1 MLSNQ
6 RVPRSRQSFVVER
19 AYHLVPLVF
28 FVLCL
33 LGANAPPGST
43 PPPKGGFEP
52 VDPSAVTLTCPAD
65 DPASSPLP
73 SPLPT
78 SDTATAGTLSGS
90 FAVSAFGNA
99 TYSVPLVV
107 PPGPAGVE
115 PSLSIA
121 YSSSSGESM
130 LGVGFALGGLSSV
143 SRCPSTLAEDG
154 LIRSVKYDE
163 ADHFCLDGARLVQ
176 VGASFDFDGSATREF
191 RTSPD
196 SLSKVVAH
204 YAPGVPHARGPERFE
219 VFTKSGRIVEYG
231 SKSDARVMATGGVIA
246 AWWVSKERDR
256 RDNAIVYS
264 YWNSKSPKDGH
275 TFEIVPLRIS
285 YAFGTNDHP
294 GRVVRFVATTDPAPS
309 TSFAGGMKHTRSKR
323 LSRIDMMTEPGD
335 VVVRSYQLDYSQGAG
350 TGRTVLQSVK
360 ECAGA
365 SGPCKPATRFGWS
378 SHASTGFTKTSNP
391 KIVLNDN
398 YGHRERATWTL
409 ADVNGDGLDD
419 IVFSHPKPGDSSLDE
434 WWVALNAGGS
444 YAAPELWATFPY
456 PTSPGAWDM
465 TPIDLDQ
472 DGLVDIFLDAQNA
485 DWPSYRY
492 LRATPQH
499 TFELRDTGIPHP
511 PVIDPEEHP
520 LQFYSYR
527 FMRLGD
533 VNGDGVADLI
543 QCFNPGYAGDD
554 PSTLHWTVNLWSP
567 SLPGGPGFDPVP
579 KTIPILESY
588 LDCSWGRNSV
598 FVSDI
603 DGDGVASLIVPYQ
616 PTYAATRL
624 QADGTWT
631 QRTLEWLNFDP
642 WRPFVSTRFL
652 DTNGDGLS
660 DVVIT
665 GLTHTGPC
673 PEDPAHPW
681 STDHGTT
688 CSSPGYNGEWSGDL
702 PFLFTNTGAGFSNIT
717 PTLPGPLVITGR
729 WTDQYGDAAVTLDYN
744 GDGRMDLMLPIDGQC
759 ALGEIDEPCW
769 VVLQSPLAGEGHM
782 TPVYTN
788 IPAITKV
795 GGYAALPFGAVKV
808 TDVDGDGRHDVVGPD
823 PDDRT
828 RFVVYRND
836 GPQDLLMSITD
847 GMSPLDPGDPG
858 FVPTVAIT
866 YGNLVDTSVTKSIGP
881 SSVAY
886 DGLPYVAHA
895 DPANDCT
902 YPRACV
908 KGAERVV
915 TSFAMA
921 NGRNEQ
927 RHFSVKYRDGR
938 YHRTGRGFLGFGA
951 RYVVDGATS
960 SGVAEFYDNITHN
973 AARDTF
979 PHAGQVV
986 RSWAWSGERAST
998 LDPGRV
1004 EIAFTERTLVQQ
1016 DTSGGASY
1024 FTLPAIVRSTREEG
1038 TMVPGPGKTL
1048 LRFVREA
1055 EKNPVEVLG
1064 ESTRTVIARD
1074 EYGNVLQ
1081 EKLVVDGADLET
1093 DVVRSYDNDADAWLV
1108 GLLRTEQVCS
1118 TAFGMTK
1125 CRNTTLDY
1133 NDVGEVESSWVGDL
1147 NDNDTQVS
1155 LAFTY
1160 DKRGHVVRTVA
1171 DDELGNHREACVS
1184 YDHEGIYP
1192 YARRNGLGHTVYEGH
1207 DRGLGTLTAMVDANG
1222 LVTRYRNDALGR
1234 ITEEQRPDG
1243 SKSTIKLS
1251 RAKDGGP
1258 QGKWWNVK
1266 VTTKDDGGAIR
1277 TTELDSLGRD
1287 VHALTVAG
1295 AVQACGKT
1303 TCAPALQLEE
1313 SVVYDFYGR
1322 VTREVLPWMSGDALT
1337 GQIHHDYEYDFTGR
1351 LTKHTEPWG
1360 RATTY
1365 THAGNTDTASDWLGK
1380 VTVERD
1386 ALGRPIKV
1394 TDKKSQSTATL
1405 YGPFGSVLAVS
1416 HPGGVVISEPDAF
1429 GRVLHEIDPDRGKT
1443 DIQYNGFGQPRTM
1456 DDAAG
1461 RHYAFAYDALG
1472 RLAEREDIDGITR
1485 WTYDTAANGIGL
1497 LASVT
1502 NASSVKAYGYDALSR
1517 LSSIGLGTGG
1527 ETFLAT
1533 FGYDALSRVRT
1544 ISYPQAP
1551 GVAPLVVLRN
1561 YDPFGNLIE
1570 VRDNASSK
1578 APFWKLTG
1586 VDGAGR
1592 ATSEAFGNGVTAQ
1605 RDYNPKRGLV
1615 ERIRA
1620 SLGGTAIQDLQYSYD
1635 AGQRMRWRADNL
1647 QKTAKGVRTELFT
1660 HDALDRLTCTRFADS
1675 VLLGSVGTRS
1685 PSTACTVSIDY
1696 DASGNITKKSD
1707 VGAYTYHPE
1716 HPHAVLTAGSSTF
1729 DYDAVGNQIER
1740 PGASITY
1747 TAFDLPSEVTP
1758 ANGDVIRFSYDGEQ
1772 RRIRKTGVQSDALYF
1787 EDLYEREVSF
1797 TGAPVHR
1804 YFIAAGSATVVLTR
1818 QASKADQ
1825 VAYVHSDAL
1834 GSTDVVTDAAGAP
1847 VAALRR
1853 SYDAFGAQR
1862 NLTWGKPLASA
1873 PKTAPIGFTGH
1884 EDDDL
1889 GLVNMRGRI
1898 YDPKVGRFLQV
1909 DPVVH
1914 NPHFAQSWNPY
1925 SYVMNSPLNFVDP
1938 SGFDIGTYE
1947 DSAKNKGWFN
1957 VAGVVGSMPA
1967 MEQRL
1972 AIAAA
1977 QAIARS
1983 HDPNWVPTRDA
1994 GRDDNVATGSPGVP
2008 QAVREGSP
2016 FAAGGMG
2023 TMGSASEAVVAASGV
2038 AAEKF
2043 NPYTFEGRVGKGLF
2057 GAEPPLQ
2064 VWEPP
2069 REAVTMAAGLLPGG
2083 GTLNA
2088 LSDPNATTGEI
2099 AVAVA
2104 LDAVSLV
2111 GVGTAIKVVRGAAGV
2126 GKVAAGAARVGR
2138 AARVAKDLAGFSRG
2152 GVAIHEIEAINRSF
2166 GGITTMTGHP
2176 SSAIAAAARQEG
2188 FYNKA
2193 AATIREIAGRHM
2205 FDNGNKRTA
2214 HAVYDLLRS
2223 RNGITTGVSADE
2235 TRRIIQSVATGELTD
2250 VAEIA
2255 ARLRGF

>member
-1 MLSNQ
+1 MLFNP

-19 AYHLVPLVF
+19 AYHLIPLLL
-28 FVLCL
+28 FVVCL
-33 LGANAPPGST
+33 LGSNAPPGST

-52 VDPSAVTLTCPAD
+52 VDPSAVTLACPAY

-73 SPLPT
+73 PALSP
-78 SDTATAGTLSGS
+78 SETATAGTLSGS

-99 TYSVPLVV
+99 TYSIPLVV

-121 YSSSSGESM
+121 YSSSGGEST

-143 SRCPSTLAEDG
+143 SRCPSTIAEDG
-154 LIRSVKYDE
+154 LVRPVKYDE
-163 ADHFCLDGARLVQ
+163 ADHLCLDGARLVQ
-176 VGASFDFDGSATREF
+176 VGASFEFDGSVTREF
-191 RTSPD
+191 RTIPD
-196 SLSKVVAH
+196 SLSKIVAH

-231 SKSDARVMATGGVIA
+231 SNSDARVMATGGVVA

-275 TFEIVPLRIS
+275 TFEIAPLRIS
-285 YAFGTNDHP
+285 YAFGASDQP
-294 GRVVRFVATTDPAPS
+294 GRVVRFVTTTDPAPS
-309 TSFAGGMKHTRSKR
+309 TSFAGGMKHTRTKR
-323 LSRIDMMTEPGD
+323 ISRVDMMTEPGD
-335 VVVRSYQLDYSQGAG
+335 VVVRSYQLDYLPSEG
-350 TGRTVLQSVK
+350 TGRTLLQSVK

-365 SGPCKPATRFGWS
+365 NGPCKPATRFGWS

-398 YGHRERATWTL
+398 YGHHERATWTL

-465 TPIDLDQ
+465 TPIDFDQ
-472 DGLVDIFLDAQNA
+472 DGLVDIFLDAQNT
-485 DWPSYRY
+485 DWPTYRY
-492 LRATPQH
+492 LRATAQH

-511 PVIDPEEHP
+511 PMIDPEEHP
-520 LQFYSYR
+520 LKFYSYR

-543 QCFNPGYAGDD
+543 QCFNPGYADD
-554 PSTLHWTVNLWSP
+554 DASTLHWTVNLWSP
-567 SLPGGPGFDPVP
+567 SLPGGPGFDPTP
-579 KTIPILESY
+579 KTIPILETY

-642 WRPFVSTRFL
+642 GRPFVTTRFL
-652 DTNGDGLS
+652 DTNADGLS
-660 DVVIT
+660 DIVIT
-665 GLTHTGPC
+665 GLTHDGPC
-673 PEDPAHPW
+673 LDDPAHP
-681 STDHGTT
+681 SHLDLGTT
-688 CSSPGYNGEWSGDL
+688 CGTPGYNGEWSGDL

-717 PTLPGPLVITGR
+717 PTLSGPLVSKGL
-729 WTDQYGDAAVTLDYN
+729 WTDQYGAAAVTLDYN
-744 GDGRMDLMLPIDGQC
+744 GDARMDLMLPVDGAC
-759 ALGEIDEPCW
+759 NSLGSPDWNEGPCW
-769 VVLQSPLAGEGHM
+769 VVLQSPLTGQGHM

-788 IPAITKV
+788 IPAVTKV
-795 GGYAALPFGAVKV
+795 GGYAASTFAALKV
-808 TDVDGDGRHDVVGPD
+808 TDVDGDGRHDVVAPD

-836 GPQDLLMSITD
+836 GPQDLLVSITD

-866 YGNLVDTSVTKSIGP
+866 YGNLVDTSVTKNIVP
-881 SSVAY
+881 SSVQY

-902 YPRACV
+902 YPRACA

-927 RHFSVKYRDGR
+927 RHFSVRYRDGR
-938 YHRTGRGFLGFGA
+938 YHRTGRGFLGFGS
-951 RYVVDGATS
+951 RYVIDSATS

-973 AARDTF
+973 ETRDTF
-979 PHAGQVV
+979 PYAGQVV
-986 RSWAWSGERAST
+986 RSWAWGGQRASS

-1004 EIAFTERTLVQQ
+1004 EITFTERTLVQQ

-1024 FTLPAIVRSTREEG
+1024 FTLPAIVRSRREEG
-1038 TMVPGPGKTL
+1038 TMVPGPGKTI

-1064 ESTRTVIARD
+1064 ESTRTVVARD
-1074 EYGNVLQ
+1074 AYGNVLQ

-1133 NDVGEVESSWVGDL
+1133 NDIGEVESAWVGDL
-1147 NDNDTQVS
+1147 NDTDTQVS

-1160 DKRGHVVRTVA
+1160 DKRGHVVRTAA
-1171 DDELGNHREACVS
+1171 DDELGNHRETCVS
-1184 YDHEGIYP
+1184 YDREGIYP
-1192 YARRNGLGHTVYEGH
+1192 YARRNGLGHTFYEGH
-1207 DRGLGTLTAMVDANG
+1207 DRGLGTLTATVDANW
-1222 LVTRYRNDALGR
+1222 LVTRYRHDALGR

-1243 SKSTIKLS
+1243 STSTIKLS

-1287 VHALTVAG
+1287 VRALTVAG

-1313 SVVYDFYGR
+1313 STTYDFYGR

-1360 RATTY
+1360 RATTF
-1365 THAGNTDTASDWLGK
+1365 THAGKVDIASDWLGDVK
-1380 VTVERD
+1380 VERD

-1394 TDKKSQSTATL
+1394 TDKKGQSTVTL

-1429 GRVLHEIDPDRGKT
+1429 GRVLHEVDADRGET
-1443 DIQYNGFGQPRTM
+1443 EIRYNGFGQPRTM

-1461 RHYAFAYDALG
+1461 RHYAFSYDALG
-1472 RLAEREDIDGITR
+1472 RLIDRKDTDGTTS
-1485 WTYDTAANGIGL
+1485 WVYDTAANGIGL

-1502 NASSVKAYGYDALSR
+1502 NASSVKVYGYDALSR

-1533 FGYDALSRVRT
+1533 LGYDAVSRLRT
-1544 ISYPQAP
+1544 IGYPQAP
-1551 GVAPLVVLRN
+1551 GIAPLVVLRN
-1561 YDPFGNLIE
+1561 YDPYGNLIE
-1570 VRDNASSK
+1570 VRDNASVK
-1578 APFWKLTG
+1578 APPFWKLTG

-1592 ATSEAFGNGVTAQ
+1592 TTAEAFGNGVSAT
-1605 RDYNPKRGLV
+1605 REYNPKKGLV

-1620 SLGGTAIQDLQYSYD
+1620 SLGGTSIQDLQYSYD
-1635 AGQRMRWRADNL
+1635 AGLRMRWRVDNL
-1647 QKTAKGVRTELFT
+1647 QKTPKGVRTELFT
-1660 HDALDRLTCTRFADS
+1660 HDTLDRLTCTRFADS
-1675 VLLGSVGTRS
+1675 VFLGSVGTRS
-1685 PSTACTVSIDY
+1685 PSSACTVSIDY
-1696 DASGNITKKSD
+1696 DASGNITQKSD
-1707 VGAYTYHPE
+1707 VGAYTYHPQ
-1716 HPHAVLTAGSSTF
+1716 HPHAVLTAGASTF
-1729 DYDAVGNQIER
+1729 DYDGVGNQTER

-1747 TAFDLPSEVTP
+1747 TAFDLPFEVTP
-1758 ANGDVIRFSYDGEQ
+1758 TNGDAVRFTYDGGQ
-1772 RRIRKTGVQSDALYF
+1772 RRIRKTGVQGDTLYF

-1804 YFIAAGSATVVLTR
+1804 YFISAGSATVVLTR
-1818 QASKADQ
+1818 QAGKTDQ
-1825 VAYVHSDAL
+1825 VAYVHADAL
-1834 GSTDVVTDAAGAP
+1834 GSADVVTDAAGAP
-1847 VAALRR
+1847 VAALRK

-1862 NLTWGKPLASA
+1862 NPTWGKPLASA

-1884 EDDDL
+1884 EDDEL

-1898 YDPKVGRFLQV
+1898 YDPKVGRFLQT
-1909 DPVVH
+1909 DPIVGA
-1914 NPHFAQSWNPY
+1914 PHYTQSWNPY
-1925 SYVMNSPLNFVDP
+1925 SYVTNSPLNFVDP
-1938 SGFDIGTYE
+1938 SGFDGEVPPTTGEYISKRESGTFPIAPVHGSLSDPSEVGRPVAVAPPSPSAPAE
-1947 DSAKNKGWFN
+1947 DLPPRGWATPAAVSA
-1957 VAGVVGSMPA
+1957 A
-1967 MEQRL
+1967 RDD
-1972 AIAAA
+1972 AAA
-1977 QAIARS
+1977 PSAPAVTAPEAPSTDWRQSGAAR
-1983 HDPNWVPTRDA
+1983 
-1994 GRDDNVATGSPGVP
+1994 
-2008 QAVREGSP
+2008 AVRELSRG
-2016 FAAGGMG
+2016 FVGG
-2023 TMGSASEAVVAASGV
+2023 A
-2038 AAEKF
+2038 
-2043 NPYTFEGRVGKGLF
+2043 
-2057 GAEPPLQ
+2057 
-2064 VWEPP
+2064 
-2069 REAVTMAAGLLPGG
+2069 LP
-2083 GTLNA
+2083 
-2088 LSDPNATTGEI
+2088 
-2099 AVAVA
+2099 
-2104 LDAVSLV
+2104 V
-2111 GVGTAIKVVRGAAGV
+2111 GVTADEVATKAGV
-2126 GKVAAGAARVGR
+2126 LPQG
-2138 AARVAKDLAGFSRG
+2138 
-2152 GVAIHEIEAINRSF
+2152 
-2166 GGITTMTGHP
+2166 T
-2176 SSAIAAAARQEG
+2176 RQER
-2188 FYNKA
+2188 FARSVYPF
-2193 AATIREIAGRHM
+2193 GRL
-2205 FDNGNKRTA
+2205 RP
-2214 HAVYDLLRS
+2214 RS
-2223 RNGITTGVSADE
+2223 RWTPT
-2235 TRRIIQSVATGELTD
+2235 
-2250 VAEIA
+2250 
-2255 ARLRGF
+2255 